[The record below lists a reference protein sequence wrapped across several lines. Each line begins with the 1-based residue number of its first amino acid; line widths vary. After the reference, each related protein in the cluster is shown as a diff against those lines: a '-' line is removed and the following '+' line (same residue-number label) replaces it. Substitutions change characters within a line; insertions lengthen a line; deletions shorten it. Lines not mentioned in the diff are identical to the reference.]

1 MTKTN
6 HLLLGFGLFAA
17 ACGTNDDSTDRL
29 PSASLTPHTRSLTA
43 AVACGDDIA
52 LYGAATPDLR
62 YTFTYNSDGYM
73 THADGVYTAGGA
85 NDTIDYSFDSA
96 QRFTHMLQTHGWGD
110 SRTEIGETYDGDNL
124 ATYSYATASADYTSN
139 VLYTYSDF
147 LGPWQPQHEEIAD
160 QQYGNAGYA
169 LAYDSFGRLIT
180 ATPDSGDATTYTYDD
195 AAGTIT
201 SDTGNGKWVYTT
213 TYRSDWAELS
223 EVWGGSD
230 PYAVAGDFTLTWDG
244 DSLIQETYRSGSY
257 EAPTDV
263 QLIETDTMRFDCSNA
278 RKVQGHMFNARAPR
292 QASK

>member
-96 QRFTHMLQTHGWGD
+96 QL
-110 SRTEIGETYDGDNL
+110 
-124 ATYSYATASADYTSN
+124 TASAIPSQMLSGCPIPLRSTSS
-139 VLYTYSDF
+139 TSCC
-147 LGPWQPQHEEIAD
+147 
-160 QQYGNAGYA
+160 
-169 LAYDSFGRLIT
+169 
-180 ATPDSGDATTYTYDD
+180 DSGFSLGNSTKIFLIF
-195 AAGTIT
+195 IT
-201 SDTGNGKWVYTT
+201 
-213 TYRSDWAELS
+213 
-223 EVWGGSD
+223 
-230 PYAVAGDFTLTWDG
+230 
-244 DSLIQETYRSGSY
+244 
-257 EAPTDV
+257 
-263 QLIETDTMRFDCSNA
+263 
-278 RKVQGHMFNARAPR
+278 
-292 QASK
+292 